1 MKLTES
7 TEVALVFLIP
17 LFAATIYNNFQKKKV
32 RANMKVVYY
41 KFFVFCAIL
50 FLASQISIQIGNNAA
65 IEPVIRVFGEILMA
79 LLVFDFFLIPN
90 SDTHPDDIAI
100 IHTSILWFLG
110 FIFLFLCSMNH
121 FMNVADENKG
131 WNMHPIFEIH
141 KISKKVYSECAMPSP
156 DSQNLPICNL
166 FSYVQKQQNDWPT
179 QQIGNNVAV

>member
-1 MKLTES
+1 
-7 TEVALVFLIP
+7 
-17 LFAATIYNNFQKKKV
+17 
-32 RANMKVVYY
+32 MKVVYY

-90 SDTHPDDIAI
+90 PDTHPDDIAI

-110 FIFLFLCSMNH
+110 FIFLLLCSMNH

-131 WNMHPIFEIH
+131 WNIILYLKYTKFQKKSILNVLCLHLIL
-141 KISKKVYSECAMPSP
+141 KIYLFVICFHMSKNNKM
-156 DSQNLPICNL
+156 
-166 FSYVQKQQNDWPT
+166 
-179 QQIGNNVAV
+179 IGQLNK

>member
-90 SDTHPDDIAI
+90 PDTHPDDIAI

-110 FIFLFLCSMNH
+110 FIFLLY
-121 FMNVADENKG
+121 V
-131 WNMHPIFEIH
+131 IFSI
-141 KISKKVYSECAMPSP
+141 
-156 DSQNLPICNL
+156 
-166 FSYVQKQQNDWPT
+166 F
-179 QQIGNNVAV
+179 